1 MNVDHG
7 LQHPCPAWQT
17 IPPPK
22 PKKAGVRVHSFHR
35 LKDVLMTEKFIRTVE
50 RMEIWLVGAGQPD
63 DPIPKGIGIT
73 MLALVLILLFQLLR
87 MVW

>member
-1 MNVDHG
+1 
-7 LQHPCPAWQT
+7 
-17 IPPPK
+17 
-22 PKKAGVRVHSFHR
+22 
-35 LKDVLMTEKFIRTVE
+35 MTEKFIRTVE